1 MKPESCHQF
10 SLIKI
15 GLLSDAI
22 YIVAHIETLLQVP
35 ICSFETNF
43 DKDTICREYE
53 RVKPFMILVKE

>member
-35 ICSFETNF
+35 ICSF
-43 DKDTICREYE
+43 DKETICREYE